1 MIYSDW
7 NYIVQGRAS
16 SCCIFTNIYSRFLGL
31 GASNWFS
38 CFSSVKKIQCL
49 CNCILFVT
57 KYFLLNSK
65 ILTISNTW
73 VSCCLHSVMK
83 TWLISFQIAWK
94 DIKSCN
100 PSFNKT
106 LLNFC
111 FVAITSKSYTSGISK
126 LRELF
131 LLKLALSFQTTNY
144 HKVNEV

>member
-1 MIYSDW
+1 MLHTWPGTGSSCAIMDLQFFQVPKIYSMW
-7 NYIVQGRAS
+7 
-16 SCCIFTNIYSRFLGL
+16 FLRII
-31 GASNWFS
+31 S
-38 CFSSVKKIQCL
+38 KCL
-49 CNCILFVT
+49 CNCILFAT
-57 KYFLLNSK
+57 KYFLLSSK

-83 TWLISFQIAWK
+83 TWSISFQIAWK

-106 LLNFC
+106 LLNFS
-111 FVAITSKSYTSGISK
+111 FVAITSKNYTGRISK
-126 LRELF
+126 SRELF